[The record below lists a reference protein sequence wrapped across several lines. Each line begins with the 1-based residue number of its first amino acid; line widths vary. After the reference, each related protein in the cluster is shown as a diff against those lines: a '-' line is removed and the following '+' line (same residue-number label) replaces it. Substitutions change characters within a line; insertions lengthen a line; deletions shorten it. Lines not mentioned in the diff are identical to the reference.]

1 MRLEFDTGVMKGN
14 AVRSV
19 KVTNPLTVAQK
30 ISSINVTGD
39 FLQEGNCGAEL
50 QGGASCEIQVSFRP
64 SVPGK
69 YTGELTITTI
79 AGSATVKLVGPSQ

>member
-30 ISSINVTGD
+30 ISPINVTGD
-39 FLQEGNCGAEL
+39 FLQECNCGAEL

-69 YTGELTITTI
+69 
-79 AGSATVKLVGPSQ
+79 